1 MAAKIFIDGEHGTTG
16 LQIRTRLADRRDLEL
31 LSIPEAERRNEKMR
45 EDMLNSADIAILCL
59 PDDASKQAY
68 EMTAANNNVRLLDAS
83 TAFRV
88 HPDWA
93 YGFAE
98 MDKAQKAKIRGA
110 RHVSNPGCYPTGAI
124 GLIRPLR
131 AAGILPDG
139 YPVSVNAVSGYTGGG
154 KQMIAQMED
163 VGHPEHLAANNFLYG
178 LTLKHKHVPEMQ
190 THGLL
195 DRAPLFAPSVGRF
208 AQGMIVQ
215 VPLFLEDLAAGTT
228 ADSIHAALVAHYAG
242 QDIVSVVPLA
252 DSAKLPRVDAE
263 ELVGQDTMKL
273 FVFGT
278 AGGAHVNLVALL
290 DNLGKGASGAAV
302 QNMDLMLSA

>member
-16 LQIRTRLADRRDLEL
+16 LQIRTRLADRRDIEL
-31 LSIPEAERRNEKMR
+31 LSIPESERRNEKMR
-45 EDMLNSADIAILCL
+45 EDLLNGADIAILCL

-83 TAFRV
+83 TAFRT

-98 MDKAQKAKIRGA
+98 MDKAQKEKIRSA
-110 RHVSNPGCYPTGAI
+110 RYVSNPGCYPTGAI

-139 YPVSVNAVSGYTGGG
+139 YPVTVNAVSGYTGGG

-163 VGHPEHLAANNFLYG
+163 QSRPDAISANNFLYG
-178 LTLKHKHVPEMQ
+178 LTLKHKHVPEM
-190 THGLL
+190 TVHGLL
-195 DRAPLFAPSVGRF
+195 DRAPLFSPSVGRF

-215 VPLFLEDLAAGTT
+215 VPLFLDGLKGATLET
-228 ADSIHAALVAHYAG
+228 IHAALVAHYAG
-242 QDIVSVVPLA
+242 QDIVSVVSLDESVALA
-252 DSAKLPRVDAE
+252 RVDAE

-278 AGGAHVNLVALL
+278 PGGAHVNLVALL

>member
-98 MDKAQKAKIRGA
+98 MDKTQKAKIQSA
-110 RHVSNPGCYPTGAI
+110 RYVSNPGCYPTGAI

-154 KQMIAQMED
+154 KQLIAQMED
-163 VGHPEHLAANNFLYG
+163 TDHPEHLAANNFLYG

-215 VPLFLEDLAAGTT
+215 VPLFLDDLAAGTT
-228 ADSIHAALVAHYAG
+228 VESIHAALVAHYAG

-278 AGGAHVNLVALL
+278 PGGAHANLVALL